1 MTKYMITSKKRLNG
15 NCYFTTNER
24 DFEKVSEF
32 KYLGALI
39 TENNEVGK
47 EV

>member
-1 MTKYMITSKKRLNG
+1 MITSRERLSG
-15 NCYFTTNER
+15 NDHLTNK

-32 KYLGALI
+32 KYLGAVI

-47 EV
+47 EVT